1 MEEAKTSIDC
11 NCSHRERERER
22 EEEREDERK
31 KERKKERKREGERD
45 LREERSKLNVKR
57 LS

>member
-1 MEEAKTSIDC
+1 MIAIVVIG
-11 NCSHRERERER
+11 RERERER

-31 KERKKERKREGERD
+31 KERKREGERD
-45 LREERSKLNVKR
+45 LREERSKFNVKR